1 MTTMQRGATQTID
14 KGEPA
19 NECDL
24 MLNAFE
30 VQALTGYRQAAK
42 QLAELHRQ
50 GYWRARR
57 APITGRILLER
68 AHYDAV
74 ARGQDTAPTA
84 LAKPAPKLRRVS

>member
-1 MTTMQRGATQTID
+1 MDEDLSR
-14 KGEPA
+14 GEPA
-19 NECDL
+19 NDCDL

-30 VQALTGYRQAAK
+30 IQALTGYKQAAK

-57 APITGRILLER
+57 APMTGRILLER

-84 LAKPAPKLRRVS
+84 PAKPAPKLRRVS